1 MIVVAVII
9 ENRGGGSS
17 AAAPLARKLFDSYI
31 LGTKI
36 EPEAEPEAKPEA
48 TVLVEAEAEVENTQ
62 GAIND
67 G

>member
-36 EPEAEPEAKPEA
+36 EPEA
-48 TVLVEAEAEVENTQ
+48 TVLVEAEAENTQ